1 MAHTLKI
8 VYFAWVKERLGRDG
22 EFVELDNDVRTVGDL
37 IGRMSSRDPA
47 FETVLKDTGKL
58 RFALDQNFVDLNA
71 SIDGADELAI
81 FPPVTGG

>member
-1 MAHTLKI
+1 
-8 VYFAWVKERLGRDG
+8 
-22 EFVELDNDVRTVGDL
+22 
-37 IGRMSSRDPA
+37 RDPA